1 MKQVTNTILMIRPV
15 HFRMNEQTAVNN
27 YYQEE
32 SDLSNKEA
40 NKFVKHL
47 IDNWGEN
54 FKEKIKEKLF
64 LIKNGK
70 LKPEFPIPE
79 NKEELK
85 SYLGIEKTSVDER
98 REIRQRLRTIAK
110 EDSSVYTAT

>member
-1 MKQVTNTILMIRPV
+1 MI
-15 HFRMNEQTAVNN
+15 HKKEQEFDCN
-27 YYQEE
+27 
-32 SDLSNKEA
+32 LSNKEA

-79 NKEELK
+79 NKEVLK
-85 SYLGIEKTSVDER
+85 PYLGIEKTSVNKR
-98 REIRQRLRTIAK
+98 REIRQRLRTIAR
-110 EDSSVYTAT
+110 EDTSVYVAT

>member
-1 MKQVTNTILMIRPV
+1 MYRIHTFFKVTKEL
-15 HFRMNEQTAVNN
+15 
-27 YYQEE
+27 E
-32 SDLSNKEA
+32 SDYDLNNKAA
-40 NKFVKHL
+40 NEFVKLL

-79 NKEELK
+79 NKEVLK
-85 SYLGIEKTSVDER
+85 SYLGIEKTSVDKR
-98 REIRQRLRTIAK
+98 REIRQRLRTIAN
-110 EDSSVYTAT
+110 EDSAVYGNI